1 MEFRQ
6 LQLFIAVAEELHFG
20 RAAARVG
27 MAQPPFSQQIR
38 RLEADLGV
46 PLLTRT
52 SRRVALTPAGA
63 RLLEGARDLLVRR
76 ADLKAAARS
85 VARGETGVLRLGF
98 NPSSAFGLLPGIIRR
113 FRAETPGV
121 TLQIE
126 DREGVDMGFALA
138 MGDLDLA
145 IVRGPY
151 QHAAV
156 SCETLLLEPFM
167 IALPVSHPLAAKPRL
182 HLSSL
187 ADEPFVLFPRASA
200 PGLHDVITGMCVGAG
215 FSPNIVQEAA
225 SWSSMISLVE
235 AGIGVIIAPASASAL
250 CPRGVAFRDL
260 EGAAGRAELALA
272 YPRRPLSPAA
282 ERFRDIA
289 KQEVT
294 DLKLAPPWTSL

>member
-113 FRAETPGV
+113 FRAET
-121 TLQIE
+121 
-126 DREGVDMGFALA
+126 
-138 MGDLDLA
+138 
-145 IVRGPY
+145 
-151 QHAAV
+151 
-156 SCETLLLEPFM
+156 
-167 IALPVSHPLAAKPRL
+167 
-182 HLSSL
+182 
-187 ADEPFVLFPRASA
+187 
-200 PGLHDVITGMCVGAG
+200 
-215 FSPNIVQEAA
+215 
-225 SWSSMISLVE
+225 
-235 AGIGVIIAPASASAL
+235 
-250 CPRGVAFRDL
+250 
-260 EGAAGRAELALA
+260 
-272 YPRRPLSPAA
+272 
-282 ERFRDIA
+282 
-289 KQEVT
+289 
-294 DLKLAPPWTSL
+294 